1 MTPLLPE
8 LESLP
13 AGLQL
18 DAELVAFDRRGHP
31 DFHRLSRRVLHADR
45 SVPVTLMVLTCSRPM
60 ASP

>member
-18 DAELVAFDRRGHP
+18 DAELVAFDRRGY
-31 DFHRLSRRVLHADR
+31 RLF
-45 SVPVTLMVLTCSRPM
+45 
-60 ASP
+60 